1 MYDFENAS
9 CVDKIYEDYFS
20 KIYNYVFY
28 RLLHREQTEDVV
40 SEVFLK
46 VISNLNAFNP
56 EKASFSTWIFNIAK
70 NSIIDHIRKQHHA
83 VYAMGGE
90 AQMEFSCCIDFDVQC
105 EFILSEERKLLYK
118 TLGELDEKQRHIIV
132 LKYFGEFTN
141 QKIAEITGMNE
152 SSISAICFR
161 AIAKL
166 RASLKDNS
174 NDL

>member
-1 MYDFENAS
+1 MYDFEDVS

-28 RLLHREQTEDVV
+28 RLLHREQTEDIV

-46 VISNLNAFNP
+46 VISNLNTFNS

-70 NSIIDHIRKQHHA
+70 NAIIDHIRKQRHV
-83 VYAMGGE
+83 VYTMDGDAR
-90 AQMEFSCCIDFDVQC
+90 EFSCCVDFDEQC
-105 EFILSEERKLLYK
+105 ELILNEERKLLYK
-118 TLGELDEKQRHIIV
+118 ALAELDEKQRHIIA

-141 QKIAEITGMNE
+141 RKIAEMTGMNE
-152 SSISAICFR
+152 SSVSTVCFR

-166 RASLKDNS
+166 RAALKDTS